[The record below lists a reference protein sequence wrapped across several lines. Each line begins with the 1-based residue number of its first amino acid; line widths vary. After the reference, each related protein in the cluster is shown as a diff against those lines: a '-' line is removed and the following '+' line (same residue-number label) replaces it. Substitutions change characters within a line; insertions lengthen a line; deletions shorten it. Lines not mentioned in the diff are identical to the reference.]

1 MYYYCYSV
9 QSSDFKTFPTEVAQK
24 MFRDEEILHDAI
36 RKNLHPE
43 KSFVEST
50 KIWLAQ
56 QNFSFK
62 YGSMEILFELIKKIL
77 LIVFAIPFFGS
88 RCEIL
93 LLDLQK

>member
-1 MYYYCYSV
+1 M
-9 QSSDFKTFPTEVAQK
+9 AQK

-62 YGSMEILFELIKKIL
+62 CESMEILFKLTKTNIFHFCCCCCCNFNKNILYREKKMN
-77 LIVFAIPFFGS
+77 
-88 RCEIL
+88 C
-93 LLDLQK
+93 K